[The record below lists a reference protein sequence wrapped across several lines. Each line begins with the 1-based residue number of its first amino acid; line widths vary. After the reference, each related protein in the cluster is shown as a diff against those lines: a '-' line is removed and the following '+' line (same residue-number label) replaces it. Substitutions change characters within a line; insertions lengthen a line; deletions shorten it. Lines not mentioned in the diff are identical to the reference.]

1 MSARYFFHLTY
12 DEPTNRYLI
21 NLVIAAAAL
30 ELRDIDDD
38 DLLESLDAGAHD
50 TTTHN
55 PVNTRTLDLFY
66 DLLDAYLEDQTLN
79 RPLYATL

>member
-21 NLVIAAAAL
+21 NLVIAAASL

-38 DLLESLDAGAHD
+38 DLLESLEAGAHD
-50 TTTHN
+50 TTTVN
-55 PVNTRTLDLFY
+55 PVNTCTLNMFY

-79 RPLYATL
+79 RPFYATL

>member
-12 DEPTNRYLI
+12 DEPNNRYLI

-30 ELRDIDDD
+30 EHRDIDDD

-66 DLLDAYLEDQTLN
+66 DLLDVYLEDQTLN
-79 RPLYATL
+79 RTFYATL